1 MEKIHI
7 EARAK
12 INLTLDVLYKR
23 PDDYHEVEMI
33 MQTIALK
40 DSVYI
45 ELLPEKAIKLTSD
58 CDCIPCDETNLAWKA
73 ADIMMSQYCLDAGLK
88 ITVHKKIPVAAGL
101 AGGSA
106 DAAAVIKG
114 VNRLFGLNKDED
126 ELKNLGTKIGADVPF
141 CIQGGTA
148 LARGIGERLTALTS
162 IPNAAVL
169 LVKPPFFISTKEV
182 YNRLDLKNINQRPDT
197 NSMISYIERQ
207 DIKSI
212 CRGLCNVLEQVSF
225 SLYPQ
230 LEHIKRRLVQLGAL
244 GSLMSGSGP
253 TIFGIFEKKKEA
265 QKAAEKMPDSCFVCL
280 TEVE

>member
-126 ELKNLGTKIGADVPF
+126 ELKNLGTKIGAEPLYPRE
-141 CIQGGTA
+141 GR
-148 LARGIGERLTALTS
+148 LLRGIGEAYRIVYPKCCRFAGKTAL
-162 IPNAAVL
+162 L
-169 LVKPPFFISTKEV
+169 FYKEV
-182 YNRLDLKNINQRPDT
+182 YNRLI
-197 NSMISYIERQ
+197 
-207 DIKSI
+207 
-212 CRGLCNVLEQVSF
+212 
-225 SLYPQ
+225 
-230 LEHIKRRLVQLGAL
+230 
-244 GSLMSGSGP
+244 
-253 TIFGIFEKKKEA
+253 
-265 QKAAEKMPDSCFVCL
+265 
-280 TEVE
+280 